1 MRLKKCV
8 RLALPLALLLVAP
21 CAHAQKK
28 TAVHSD
34 PSTPPART
42 FRDVRSG
49 VNLQIPAGWN
59 LNRRDGEVS
68 TFKLDA
74 RTASRLTQLRAVANI
89 DFNPFP
95 LSTFSGAYFYFSVT
109 PRTTAAQCAAQA
121 PTAAPRRA
129 ATEAIAGVP
138 FTHGYDEHGGVCIE
152 SRDEIYTTQR
162 NGSCYRFDLVTEN
175 FCGGDVSGVREIN
188 QQQLD
193 ALRKRLEA
201 ILSTLQFT
209 GK

>member
-1 MRLKKCV
+1 MRPKTLFQ
-8 RLALPLALLLVAP
+8 LALLPLFLSAT
-21 CAHAQKK
+21 CASAQKA
-28 TAVHSD
+28 TD
-34 PSTPPART
+34 PTTPPARA
-42 FRDVRSG
+42 FKDVRSG
-49 VNLQIPAGWN
+49 VTLQIPAGWN

-74 RTASRLTQLRAVANI
+74 RTATALTQFRCAANI

-121 PTAAPRRA
+121 PAAAPRKGTA
-129 ATEAIAGVP
+129 KTFAGTA

-162 NGSCYRFDLVTEN
+162 NGSCYRFDLVIEN
-175 FCGGDVSGVREIN
+175 FCGGEVSGVREIN
-188 QQQLD
+188 QQQLSSIQ
-193 ALRKRLEA
+193 KQMES
-201 ILSTLQFT
+201 ILGSLQFT
-209 GK
+209 AK